1 MSILNIKTKTF
12 YRIVFTIYLKR
23 NIKMIFIVSFSLILS
38 CFFLLSQIAFLL
50 ASVGCFDLEEIG
62 LTNIS
67 THIELVIITSR
78 LFNAF
83 VCNAHSLNSL
93 VSSARETL

>member
-1 MSILNIKTKTF
+1 MSILNIQTKSF
-12 YRIVFTIYLKR
+12 YSIVFTIYLKR
-23 NIKMIFIVSFSLILS
+23 NIRMLFIISFSLILS

-50 ASVGCFDLEEIG
+50 ASVDCFDFEEMG

-67 THIELVIITSR
+67 TYKELVIITSR
-78 LFNAF
+78 LFNAL
-83 VCNAHSLNSL
+83 VCNARSLNSL